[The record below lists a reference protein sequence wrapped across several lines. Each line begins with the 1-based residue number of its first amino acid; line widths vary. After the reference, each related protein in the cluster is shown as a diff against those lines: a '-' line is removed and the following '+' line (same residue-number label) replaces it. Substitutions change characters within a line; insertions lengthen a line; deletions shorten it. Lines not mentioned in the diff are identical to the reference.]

1 MVDQDPGRGPRYT
14 ERLEGT
20 GAVTSVG
27 SRGDSYDNAL
37 AESVIGLY
45 KAELV
50 ERKGP
55 WRGLDDLEYATLEW
69 VDWFNHR
76 RLFSAIGY
84 VPPAEYEANL
94 YRGTR
99 PGGGRDSMNG
109 VSIKPGA
116 VQFGSLAP
124 ILISSPSSLA
134 TKLLSASFRLM
145 EGNIQAAIAAAMR
158 AATALTT
165 LAPKIAQSATEDAAA
180 SVTGSNYAPCNHL
193 V

>member
-1 MVDQDPGRGPRYT
+1 MRP
-14 ERLEGT
+14 EEA
-20 GAVTSVG
+20 GAVISVG
-27 SRGDSYDNAL
+27 NRGDSYDNAL

-94 YRGTR
+94 YRGNP

-109 VSIKPGA
+109 VSSKPGA
-116 VQFGSLAP
+116 VH
-124 ILISSPSSLA
+124 
-134 TKLLSASFRLM
+134 LL
-145 EGNIQAAIAAAMR
+145 
-158 AATALTT
+158 
-165 LAPKIAQSATEDAAA
+165 
-180 SVTGSNYAPCNHL
+180 
-193 V
+193 